1 LEGTPTFSLIS
12 KPTLLSSYTYQQNIK
27 TYKENLRQLK
37 SFGAKIGWARLLCIV
52 AAITLFIWQW
62 PSFQVMPTALLFI
75 FLIAFFRLVV
85 VAVNNAEKI
94 DHTSQLIAI
103 NEEEIAIA
111 AGHYHERYNGEDFLP
126 TGHDYAQDL
135 DLLGRASLYQYTHRA
150 ESQPGRRTWVQ
161 WLLWPADTTEIVARQ
176 QAAKQIAGDVKWR
189 QRVQATGRLS
199 SITNTV
205 EQRLLEWQSYE
216 DPNFSKPIWQVVK
229 WVGPLV
235 SITLF
240 IAYLTDAVS
249 FSFFLWYLLV
259 FFIITGYIS
268 KLATPAYLRLGKMA
282 NEIKTFA
289 DSLACIEQMPAGD
302 SPWLQERKQA
312 LHFANGETASVAILQ
327 LNGLLKRM
335 DYRLNPVAFIPL
347 NILLFWDLQ
356 QMVQLRKWQLLYANS
371 LTEWMQSLGDTEAIV
386 SIGTLTFNHP
396 DWAFPT
402 IDAAHGIFESVALG
416 HPLIDAQKR
425 VVSDFS
431 TRGVPMVNMITG
443 SNMAGKSTFLRS
455 IGLAQVMAQA
465 GAPVC
470 AKALHVSHMRL
481 MSSMRIA
488 DNLEENTSTFYAELK
503 KLKQMIDAVN
513 ANEKVLLLMDEI
525 LRGTN
530 SFDRHKGSKAL
541 IEQLIHHKAVG
552 LVATH
557 DLELADLKIQY
568 PAAIANYHFD
578 VQVAGEELY
587 FDYAL
592 KTGVCKSLNASIL
605 MKKIGIELD

>member
-1 LEGTPTFSLIS
+1 MAVNTSQKITHVRKLIEINLEELEIAKGKYTQRYDGVQFLTPT
-12 KPTLLSSYTYQQNIK
+12 
-27 TYKENLRQLK
+27 
-37 SFGAKIGWARLLCIV
+37 
-52 AAITLFIWQW
+52 
-62 PSFQVMPTALLFI
+62 
-75 FLIAFFRLVV
+75 
-85 VAVNNAEKI
+85 
-94 DHTSQLIAI
+94 
-103 NEEEIAIA
+103 
-111 AGHYHERYNGEDFLP
+111 
-126 TGHDYAQDL
+126 HDYAQDL
-135 DLLGRASLYQYTHRA
+135 DLLGRASLYQYTNRA
-150 ESQPGRRTWVQ
+150 ESQPGRRTWAS
-161 WLLWPADTTEIVARQ
+161 WLLYAADTTEIEARQ
-176 QAAKQIAGDVKWR
+176 QAAKQIAGDVAWR

-199 SITNTV
+199 PITDSV

-216 DPNFSKPIWQVVK
+216 DPNFSKPFWQVVK

-235 SITLF
+235 SIALF
-240 IAYLTDAVS
+240 IAYLTEFVS

-259 FFIITGYIS
+259 FFMITGYIS
-268 KLATPAYLRLGKMA
+268 KLATPAYMRLGKMA

-302 SPWLQERKQA
+302 STWLQHRKQA
-312 LHFANGETASVAILQ
+312 LHSAPGEKASAAIMQ

-356 QMVQLRKWQLLYANS
+356 QMLQLRKWQLLYANK
-371 LTEWMQSLGDTEAIV
+371 LRVWMQILGDTEAMV
-386 SIGTLTFNHP
+386 SIGTMAFNHP

-402 IDAAHGIFESVALG
+402 LDGAHGIFESVALG

-431 TRGVPMVNMITG
+431 THGVPMVNIITG

-470 AKALHVSHMRL
+470 AKALHVGHIRL

-503 KLKQMIDAVN
+503 KLKAMIDAVN
-513 ANEKVLLLMDEI
+513 GHEKVLLLMDEI

-530 SFDRHKGSKAL
+530 SLDRHKGSKAL
-541 IEQLIHHKAVG
+541 IEQLIHHHACG

-557 DLELADLKIQY
+557 DLELAELIDQY
-568 PAAIANYHFD
+568 PAAICNYHFD

-592 KTGVCKSLNASIL
+592 KQGVCKSMNASIL
-605 MKKIGIELD
+605 MRKIGIELDA

>member
-1 LEGTPTFSLIS
+1 MAAACSTAARNCS
-12 KPTLLSSYTYQQNIK
+12 KTGSCKAT
-27 TYKENLRQLK
+27 
-37 SFGAKIGWARLLCIV
+37 G
-52 AAITLFIWQW
+52 
-62 PSFQVMPTALLFI
+62 
-75 FLIAFFRLVV
+75 
-85 VAVNNAEKI
+85 
-94 DHTSQLIAI
+94 
-103 NEEEIAIA
+103 NEV
-111 AGHYHERYNGEDFLP
+111 D
-126 TGHDYAQDL
+126 
-135 DLLGRASLYQYTHRA
+135 
-150 ESQPGRRTWVQ
+150 W
-161 WLLWPADTTEIVARQ
+161 RQ
-176 QAAKQIAGDVKWR
+176 QL
-189 QRVQATGRLS
+189 QATGRLS
-199 SITNTV
+199 PITETV
-205 EQRLLEWQSYE
+205 EQRLLEWQTFK
-216 DPNFSKPIWQVVK
+216 DPNFSKQWWRIIR

-235 SITLF
+235 SITFLL
-240 IAYLTDAVS
+240 AYITDIVS
-249 FSFFLWYLLV
+249 FSFFLWYLLI

-268 KLATPAYLRLGKMA
+268 KLATPAYYRLGKMSA
-282 NEIKTFA
+282 EIKTFS
-289 DSLACIEQMPAGD
+289 DSLACIEQMHAGN
-302 SPWLQERKQA
+302 SNWLLQRSKS
-312 LHFANGETASVAILQ
+312 LHFQNGATASAAILQ

-356 QMVQLRKWQLLYANS
+356 QMLQLKKWQEQFAES
-371 LTEWMQSLGDTEAIV
+371 LADWLQVLGETEAI
-386 SIGTLTFNHP
+386 STIGAMAFNHP
-396 DWAFPT
+396 AWCFPV
-402 IDAAHGIFESVALG
+402 IDTAHGSFEAEALG
-416 HPLIDAQKR
+416 HPLIDVEKR

-431 TRGVPMVNMITG
+431 TRGVPMVNIITG

-455 IGLAQVMAQA
+455 TGLALVMAQA

-530 SFDRHKGSKAL
+530 SLDRHKGSKAL
-541 IEQLIHHKAVG
+541 IEQLIHHNAAG

-557 DLELADLKIQY
+557 DLELAELKNQY
-568 PAAIANYHFD
+568 PDAIANYHFD